1 MAVISGHSTTGP
13 QTLTFRYYAV
23 NGDTGNRPF
32 VNYNPNASDDARLA
46 QTCSVYTVWE
56 IAP

>member
-1 MAVISGHSTTGP
+1 MAIISGHATTGN
-13 QTLTFRYYAV
+13 QTMTFRYYVV

-32 VNYNPNASDDARLA
+32 NVHNPNATDDARLG